1 MKMSARAVI
10 INGVE
15 HSLMSFDKQIYYLDS
30 SNYDLDVAEIQDGIC
45 ELIVRNAQLQPTSAI
60 IPSSIETSTGE
71 TVAVHYTPATAITY
85 AICFARNWSLRILN
99 SDANWSYNN

>member
-15 HSLMSFDKQIYYLDS
+15 HSLISFDKPIYYLDS

-45 ELIVRNAQLQPTSAI
+45 ELMVRNAQLQPTSAI

-85 AICFARNWSLRILN
+85 AICFARN
-99 SDANWSYNN
+99 